1 MTGNGIGSNAA
12 TANAPLVDGDG
23 DRAGDAEQARLTRRY
38 ATSLARAF
46 AGAILFAFPLILTM
60 EMWWLGFYMDR
71 QRLCLFLLV
80 TFALLV
86 PLSRLVG
93 FERTSSRSQDIMDSS
108 VAIGVGVIASTVL
121 LLIFGLLEAGMS
133 LDEIVGKI
141 AVQTVP
147 ASIGAM
153 VARGQL
159 GSDTDAEQQDA
170 KERQA
175 GYGGQLLQMIAGA
188 VFLAF
193 NVAPTEEM
201 ILIAFKMSAV
211 QGIGLMLLSIAL
223 LHAFVYAL
231 DFRGK
236 EALPERMGFVEGV
249 LSYSIAG
256 YGIAVL
262 VTLYVLWTFGRTD
275 GAAIAD
281 IVMMTVVL
289 AFPAAL
295 GAAAARLII

>member
-1 MTGNGIGSNAA
+1 MTGNGIGHDAA
-12 TANAPLVDGDG
+12 VASPQ
-23 DRAGDAEQARLTRRY
+23 RAGCGDQSKRLSRQY

-46 AGAILFAFPLILTM
+46 AGAILFAFPLIMTM

-71 QRLCLFLLV
+71 QRLLLLLLV

-93 FERTSSRSQDIMDSS
+93 FERTSSASQDMLDSF
-108 VAIGVGVIASTVL
+108 VAIGVGAIASATL
-121 LLIFGLLEAGMS
+121 LLIFGLLEAGMP

-141 AVQTVP
+141 AIQTVP

-159 GSDTDAEQQDA
+159 GSDADTEQQDA
-170 KERQA
+170 REGEA
-175 GYGGQLLQMIAGA
+175 GYGAQLLQMAAGA

-201 ILIAFKMSAV
+201 VLIAFKMSALQAV
-211 QGIGLMLLSIAL
+211 GLVLLSIAL

-236 EALPERMGFVEGV
+236 EALPEQMGFVEGV

-256 YGIAVL
+256 YGVAVL
-262 VTLYVLWTFGRTD
+262 VSLYLLWTFGRTD
-275 GAAIAD
+275 GAAISD
-281 IVMMTVVL
+281 VVMMTAVL